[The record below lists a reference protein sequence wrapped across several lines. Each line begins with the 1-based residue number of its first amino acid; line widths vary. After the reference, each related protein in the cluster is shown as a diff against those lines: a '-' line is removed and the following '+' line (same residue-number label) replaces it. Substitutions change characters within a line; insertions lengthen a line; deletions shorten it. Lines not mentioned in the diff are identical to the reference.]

1 MDCSSSNLGSRATG
15 KTSTRIYN
23 VFFKTI
29 WNNLFHAC
37 FWKVDIGQTA
47 GLFASRYPQA
57 ALSVTTRREMQALC
71 ETGECQKNC
80 LFITLFAPY
89 IYICNGYQP
98 GSKSP
103 IGLQEGCCT
112 GRHVSELGKF
122 AKHHHE
128 GQTHDVLNA
137 RFSVDNLKKNTSWD
151 KLDILIMNL

>member
-15 KTSTRIYN
+15 KTLTRIYN
-23 VFFKTI
+23 VFFQ
-29 WNNLFHAC
+29 NNLEQFIPC
-37 FWKVDIGQTA
+37 LFLEVGQTA